1 MVRIVVSYRGISR
14 IVYEGY
20 DVEVGLYIKKTLST
34 VGLAYVESIENKNDM
49 VIKYIEVVKM

>member
-49 VIKYIEVVKM
+49 VIKHIEVVKM

>member
-1 MVRIVVSYRGISR
+1 MVRIVINYRGISR

>member
-1 MVRIVVSYRGISR
+1 MVRIVVRYRGISR